1 MTPPDSLQDTLHR
14 FHPATQAWFRAA
26 FDASTPVQDQAWSS
40 IGAGQHTLVIAP
52 TGSGKTLAAFLHAID
67 QLFGERDRQARAA
80 PSAKPVRRT
89 RVLYLSPIKALGS
102 DVQRNLQ
109 VPLQGITDERA
120 RRGEPAVQLT
130 VALRTGDTSSSER
143 AGLVRRPPDILITT
157 PESLYL
163 MLTSQAREILRD
175 VQTVILDEIHA
186 VAGGKR
192 GSHLALSLERLDAL
206 LHEPAQRIGL
216 SATVRPV
223 DEVAAFLGGDRPV
236 SVVQPGSARQLQM
249 RIVVP
254 VEDMS
259 SLATQGT
266 PGERDGG
273 ARIGSIWPHV
283 EASILDNVLRHRS
296 TIVFA
301 NSRGVAEKL
310 TARLNELHAG
320 RSGEDGAIRG
330 DSGSGL
336 AYGSFTGSTVNRV
349 SAAPALI
356 ARAHHGSVS
365 KEQRGEI
372 EQALKSGALRCVVAT
387 SSLEL
392 GIDMG
397 LVDLVIQVAAPP
409 SVASALQ
416 RVGRAGH
423 QVGGMSRGL
432 VYPRTRRDLID
443 AAVVVDSMLAGR
455 IEAIAPP
462 RNPLDVLAQ
471 QTVAAVAMEP
481 WQADAWYA
489 RYAVP
494 RRTAHSRAVLSTPCW
509 TCFPAATR
517 PRISPASGRGWYGT
531 GRAVSSALAL
541 VRSNWRLPAAAP
553 FPTVACTAWC
563 CLKEKSGPDRVA
575 SVSWTRRWSTS
586 RG

>member
-1 MTPPDSLQDTLHR
+1 MTPPDSPQDPLQR

-67 QLFGERDRQARAA
+67 QLFAERDRQARAA
-80 PSAKPVRRT
+80 PLAKPVRRT

-320 RSGEDGAIRG
+320 RSG
-330 DSGSGL
+330 
-336 AYGSFTGSTVNRV
+336 
-349 SAAPALI
+349 
-356 ARAHHGSVS
+356 
-365 KEQRGEI
+365 
-372 EQALKSGALRCVVAT
+372 
-387 SSLEL
+387 
-392 GIDMG
+392 
-397 LVDLVIQVAAPP
+397 
-409 SVASALQ
+409 
-416 RVGRAGH
+416 
-423 QVGGMSRGL
+423 
-432 VYPRTRRDLID
+432 
-443 AAVVVDSMLAGR
+443 
-455 IEAIAPP
+455 
-462 RNPLDVLAQ
+462 
-471 QTVAAVAMEP
+471 
-481 WQADAWYA
+481 
-489 RYAVP
+489 
-494 RRTAHSRAVLSTPCW
+494 
-509 TCFPAATR
+509 
-517 PRISPASGRGWYGT
+517 
-531 GRAVSSALAL
+531 
-541 VRSNWRLPAAAP
+541 
-553 FPTVACTAWC
+553 
-563 CLKEKSGPDRVA
+563 
-575 SVSWTRRWSTS
+575 
-586 RG
+586 